1 MRDSII
7 LLIFGTS
14 IVKTLTRMTTTT
26 LTILV
31 IIVVCVA
38 LVAFNRYHNKSHHY
52 NTERLA
58 GTVKDILS
66 VQPEKMMKREDFLNA
81 LQRKTNCPTKEA
93 HWLMGYAKEH
103 GLIVADDK
111 WVELPR

>member
-1 MRDSII
+1 
-7 LLIFGTS
+7 
-14 IVKTLTRMTTTT
+14 
-26 LTILV
+26 
-31 IIVVCVA
+31 
-38 LVAFNRYHNKSHHY
+38 
-52 NTERLA
+52 
-58 GTVKDILS
+58 
-66 VQPEKMMKREDFLNA
+66 MMKREDFLDA